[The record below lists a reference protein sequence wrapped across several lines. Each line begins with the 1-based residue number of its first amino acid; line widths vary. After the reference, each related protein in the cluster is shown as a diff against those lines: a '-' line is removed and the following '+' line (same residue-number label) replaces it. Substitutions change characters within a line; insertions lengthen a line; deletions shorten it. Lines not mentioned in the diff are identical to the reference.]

1 MFIFTSNFIFGTDLQ
16 SSDDD
21 GGSVR
26 PKRVKSVPCISFR
39 FQHFINIILI
49 HRCLTEH
56 EQVIAGL
63 TTGNDAPLQVREGGI
78 SGRGVFAL
86 QPRYR
91 RGPGCVNT
99 RPLASFPAPRSR
111 LSRRNTTS
119 TTRARIYLKPAS
131 PSRTK
136 ATSAGTPRVSS
147 TSWADT
153 EPCAKVERED
163 LRPMQYQGEVADRV
177 CGM

>member
-1 MFIFTSNFIFGTDLQ
+1 MFIFTSNFIFIDLQ

-63 TTGNDAPLQVREGGI
+63 TTGNDALSKSGREGF
-78 SGRGVFAL
+78 RGGESLL

-136 ATSAGTPRVSS
+136 ATSAGTPRVSL